1 MRGNPRSCLTLAAA
15 ALVAAG
21 LLLPAA
27 AQVVQEAI
35 TQRMQLRN
43 PVRPVKHP
51 ASVYIVKLKAPG
63 AANYKSTFG
72 ENGAASPGDSQRMR
86 VQAATSAAASY
97 ARQIEQVHD
106 QLLGSVGATSSKVYS
121 YRYALNGF
129 AARLTP
135 AQVARLAQND
145 AVDRIWP
152 DTDQHTATNNS
163 AIFLGLE
170 NQVGGLRADKKL
182 RGEGIVVGVID
193 SGVAPSH
200 PSLLDTEE
208 HVPGACKGAWAQT
221 SWIGLWLCSSFI
233 RHPPTTVVFDP
244 PQRFRGTCET
254 GPGWDAKQ
262 CNNKVVG
269 ARFYIE
275 GFLSRWQLDP
285 GEIRSPKD
293 VDGHGT
299 HVATI
304 AAGNPVDASLLGTR
318 VARVSGIAPRAQI
331 AVYKACWLQPGAT
344 RATCAT
350 SDLTRAI
357 DDAVADGVDIIN
369 YSVGSLETDLTAPD
383 DMALLHALDAGVL
396 TVVAGGNDGPNLYT
410 IGSPSS
416 DPWVLTTA
424 ASTQSGTLFD
434 DAIEITAPADM
445 KQTIVMR
452 EASFT
457 PALTRDKPVE
467 APLVTAND
475 GQGPL
480 QGGATG
486 STRDACQALTN
497 GKDMKGNV
505 ALIQR
510 GGCEFDVKIANAE
523 AAGAVAVVVYS
534 DVGSPIVMNGNSD
547 KVHIPAVMIGNA
559 DGQKLVDRLAADAGK
574 ILKATDRV
582 TAKLAPGIFSSLA
595 GNGNI
600 VADFSSRGPSLS
612 DANFAKPDVT
622 APGVDILAGQT
633 PDVANGQR
641 GETFQYISGTSQSA
655 PETSGVAALLKEAHP
670 DWTPGML
677 KSALMTSAYQGVVR
691 EDRTPADP
699 FDFGAGHINPNRAF
713 EPGLVY
719 ESDYRDHAAYLCGLH
734 KSPLGVTECAAL
746 AAAGYPTSAT
756 DLNLPSIGVSQ
767 LITGDTVRRHVRNIG
782 PPATFNADVTPPPNV
797 DVFVEPSSLSLTTGQ
812 SAEFTV
818 RFVDRGTDLDAWNF
832 GKITWSD
839 GGTQRVVTPISV
851 QAVTLR
857 APPELFLTGRAG
869 SAKMPV
875 AFGYSG
881 AYAAGVHGLRKPFL
895 DANGQVP
902 RGFVDNDPT
911 NNFSFRFNNGV
922 TAHQLTVPPNQLYLR
937 IALFNEFTD
946 GADDLD
952 LYLFYCP
959 NNQCTQIA
967 QSGGLTSDEEIDVS
981 LPQAGQ
987 YLVLVHGYE
996 TDDVAGGPGA
1006 NYSLFTWSFGV
1017 NDVVGNLGVMAPV
1030 TVSAGDRTDLD
1041 VTWASLDPGTR
1052 YLGAISHNTP
1062 NAPNGLYGLT
1072 IVNIRTP

>member
-1 MRGNPRSCLTLAAA
+1 MTRNLRVHLTLAAA
-15 ALVAAG
+15 ALAAAVA
-21 LLLPAA
+21 LLPAT
-27 AQVVQEAI
+27 AQVVQEAV
-35 TQRMQLRN
+35 TQRMQLVS
-43 PVRPVKHP
+43 PVRPVKRP
-51 ASVYIVKLKAPG
+51 ASIYIVKLKAPG
-63 AANYKSTFG
+63 AASYKSTFG
-72 ENGAASPGDSQRMR
+72 ENGAASPGDGQRMR
-86 VQAATSAAASY
+86 SQAATTAAASY

-106 QLLGSVGATSSKVYS
+106 QLLGTVGALNTKVYS

-135 AQVARLAQND
+135 AQVARLAQSD

-152 DTDQHTATNNS
+152 DTDQHTVTNNS

-193 SGVAPSH
+193 SGVAPGH

-208 HVPGACKGAWAQT
+208 RIPGLCKGQWAQA
-221 SWIGLWLCSSFI
+221 SWLGLWLCGSYL
-233 RHPPTTVVFDP
+233 RHPPTALVFDP
-244 PQRFRGTCET
+244 PLRFRGTCEA
-254 GPGWDAKQ
+254 GPGWDANA

-285 GEIRSPKD
+285 GEVRSPKD

-304 AAGNPVDASLLGTR
+304 AAGNPVDAALLGTR
-318 VARVSGIAPRAQI
+318 VARVSGIAPRAQV

-369 YSVGSLETDLTAPD
+369 YSIGSLETDLTTPD

-396 TVVAGGNDGPNLYT
+396 TVVAGGNDGPELYT

-416 DPWVLTTA
+416 DPWVLTSA
-424 ASTQSGTLFD
+424 ASTQSGELFD
-434 DAIEITAPADM
+434 DAIEITAPTDL

-452 EASFT
+452 EATFT
-457 PALTRDKPVE
+457 PALTRDEPIE

-475 GQGPL
+475 GQGPT

-486 STRDACQALTN
+486 SVRDACQALTN
-497 GKDMKGNV
+497 AKAMKANV
-505 ALIQR
+505 ALIER

-523 AAGAVAVVVYS
+523 AAGAVAVVVYNT
-534 DVGSPIVMNGNSD
+534 DGAPIDMNGNSD
-547 KVHIPAVMIGNA
+547 SVHIPAVMIGNA

-574 ILKATDRV
+574 TLQAADRV
-582 TAKLAPGIFSSLA
+582 TVKLASGIFATLS
-595 GNGNI
+595 GNGNV

-612 DANFAKPDVT
+612 DANFSKPDVS

-633 PDVANGQR
+633 PDVANGLR
-641 GETFQYISGTSQSA
+641 GETFQYMSGTSQSA
-655 PETSGVAALLKEAHP
+655 PEITGVAALLKEAHP
-670 DWTPGML
+670 DWTPAML
-677 KSALMTSAYQGVVR
+677 KSALMTTAYQGVIR
-691 EDRTPADP
+691 EDGTPADP
-699 FDFGAGHINPNRAF
+699 FDVGAGHIDPNRAIA
-713 EPGLVY
+713 PGLMY
-719 ESDYRDHAAYLCGLH
+719 ESDYRDYAAYLCGLH
-734 KSPLGVTECAAL
+734 KPPFTTNECAGL
-746 AAAGYPTSAT
+746 AAAGFSSSAT
-756 DLNLPSIGVSQ
+756 DLNLPSIGLGQ
-767 LITGDTVRRHVRNIG
+767 LITGDTVRRRVTNIG
-782 PPATFNADVTPPPNV
+782 PPATFTADVTSPPNV
-797 DVFVEPSSLSLTTGQ
+797 DVFVEPSSLTLTTGQ
-812 SAEFTV
+812 SADFNV
-818 RFVDRGTDLDAWNF
+818 RFVDNGTDLDAWNF
-832 GKITWSD
+832 GRLTWSD
-839 GGTQRVVTPISV
+839 GGTKRVTSPISV

-857 APPELFLTGRAG
+857 APPELFITGTSG
-869 SAKMPV
+869 STKMPV
-875 AFGYSG
+875 AYGYTG

-895 DANGQVP
+895 DANGLVP
-902 RGFVDNDPT
+902 RGFVDNDPA
-911 NNFSFRFNNGV
+911 NNFSFRLNNGV
-922 TAHQLTVPPNQLYLR
+922 TAHQLTVPPGQLYLR

-959 NNQCTQIA
+959 NNQCVQVA
-967 QSGGLTSDEEIDVS
+967 QSGGMTSDEEIDVS

-1017 NDVVGNLGVMAPV
+1017 NDAVGNLGVTAPV
-1030 TVSAGDRTDLD
+1030 TVAAGDRLDLD
-1041 VTWASLDPGTR
+1041 VTWASLDRGMQ

-1062 NAPNGLYGLT
+1062 GKLYGLT
-1072 IVNIRTP
+1072 IVNVRTP

>member
-1 MRGNPRSCLTLAAA
+1 MPRNPRAHLTLAAA
-15 ALVAAG
+15 ALAAAVA
-21 LLLPAA
+21 LLPAT
-27 AQVVQEAI
+27 AQVVQDPP
-35 TQRMQLRN
+35 TRPMRLLS
-43 PVRPVKHP
+43 PVRPVKRP

-63 AANYKSTFG
+63 AASYKSTFG
-72 ENGAASPGDSQRMR
+72 ENGAASPSDGQRMR
-86 VQAATSAAASY
+86 AQAATTAAASY
-97 ARQIEQVHD
+97 AKQIEQVHD
-106 QLLGSVGATSSKVYS
+106 RLLGTVGALNTKIYS

-135 AQVARLAQND
+135 AQVARLAQSD

-152 DTDQHTATNNS
+152 DTDQHPVTNNS

-182 RGEGIVVGVID
+182 RGDGIVVAVID

-208 HVPGACKGAWAQT
+208 RVPGLCRGQWAQA
-221 SWIGLWLCSSFI
+221 SLLGLWLCSSYI
-233 RHPPTTVVFDP
+233 RHPPTAVVFDP
-244 PQRFRGTCET
+244 PLRFRGACET
-254 GPGWDAKQ
+254 GPGWDAKA

-269 ARFYIE
+269 ARFYID

-299 HVATI
+299 HIATI
-304 AAGNPVDASLLGTR
+304 VAGNPVDASLLGTR
-318 VARVSGIAPRAQI
+318 VARISGIAPRAQVAI
-331 AVYKACWLQPGAT
+331 YKACWLEPGAT
-344 RATCAT
+344 RGTCAT

-424 ASTQSGTLFD
+424 ASTQSGELFD
-434 DAIEITAPADM
+434 DAIEITAPADL

-452 EASFT
+452 QASFT
-457 PALTRDKPVE
+457 PALTRDKPIE
-467 APLVTAND
+467 ALLVTAND
-475 GQGPL
+475 GQGPIP
-480 QGGATG
+480 GGATG
-486 STRDACQALTN
+486 SVRDACQALTN
-497 GKDMKGNV
+497 AKDMKGNV
-505 ALIQR
+505 ALIER
-510 GGCEFDVKIANAE
+510 SGCEFDVKIANAE
-523 AAGAVAVVVYS
+523 AAGAVAVVVYNNA
-534 DVGSPIVMNGNSD
+534 DGPIVMNGNSD
-547 KVHIPAVMIGNA
+547 AVHIPAVMIGNA

-574 ILKATDRV
+574 SLAATDRV
-582 TAKLAPGIFSSLA
+582 TVKLAPGIFATLS

-612 DANFAKPDVT
+612 DANFSKPDVS

-633 PDVANGQR
+633 PDVANGLR
-641 GETFQYISGTSQSA
+641 GETYQYMSGTSQSA
-655 PETSGVAALLKEAHP
+655 PETTGVAVLLKEAHP

-677 KSALMTSAYQGVVR
+677 KSALMTTAYQGVVR

-699 FDFGAGHINPNRAF
+699 FDVGAGHIDPNRAIA
-713 EPGLVY
+713 PGLVY

-734 KSPLGVTECAAL
+734 QPPFTVSECAAL
-746 AAAGYPTSAT
+746 AAAGYSSAAT
-756 DLNLPSIGVSQ
+756 DLNLPSIGLSQ
-767 LITGDTVRRHVRNIG
+767 LITGDSVRRRVTNIG
-782 PPATFNADVTPPPNV
+782 PPATYTADVTPPPNV
-797 DVFVEPSSLSLTTGQ
+797 DVFVEPPSLTLTTGQ
-812 SAEFTV
+812 SADFTV

-832 GKITWSD
+832 GRLTWFD
-839 GGTQRVVTPISV
+839 GASQRVTSPISV

-857 APPELFLTGRAG
+857 APPELYLTGTTG
-869 SAKMPV
+869 STKMPA
-875 AFGYSG
+875 AFGYTG

-902 RGFVDNDPT
+902 RYFVDNDPT
-911 NNFSFRFNNGV
+911 NTFTNRSNNGV
-922 TAHQLTVPPNQLYLR
+922 TRTTLTVPPNQLYLR
-937 IALFNEFTD
+937 VALFNEFTD

-959 NNQCTQIA
+959 TTPDDCVQIG
-967 QSGGLTSDEEIDVS
+967 QSGGLTSDEEIDVTQ
-981 LPQAGQ
+981 PQAGQ
-987 YLVLVHGYE
+987 YQVLVHGYE

-1006 NYSLFTWSFGV
+1006 NYSLFTWSFGIS
-1017 NDVVGNLGVMAPV
+1017 DAVGNLGVTAPAA
-1030 TVSAGDRTDLD
+1030 VSAGDRLDLD
-1041 VTWASLDPGTR
+1041 VNWSSLDPATH
-1052 YLGAISHNTP
+1052 YLGAISHFTRG
-1062 NAPNGLYGLT
+1062 ALYGLT
-1072 IVNIRTP
+1072 IVNVRTP

>member
-1 MRGNPRSCLTLAAA
+1 MTRNLRAPLTVAATALAAA
-15 ALVAAG
+15 VA
-21 LLLPAA
+21 LLPAT
-27 AQVVQEAI
+27 AQVLQEPV
-35 TQRMQLRN
+35 TQRMQLVS

-51 ASVYIVKLKAPG
+51 VSVYIVKLKAPG
-63 AANYKSTFG
+63 AASYKSTFG
-72 ENGAASPGDSQRMR
+72 ENGAASPGDGQRMR
-86 VQAATSAAASY
+86 AQAATTAAASY
-97 ARQIEQVHD
+97 AKQIEQVHD
-106 QLLGSVGATSSKVYS
+106 QLLGTVGAFNTKIYS

-135 AQVARLAQND
+135 AQVTRLAQSD
-145 AVDRIWP
+145 AVERIWP
-152 DTDQHTATNNS
+152 DTDQHTVTNNS

-170 NQVGGLRADKKL
+170 DQVGGLRADKKL

-193 SGVAPSH
+193 GGVAPNH

-208 HVPGACKGAWAQT
+208 RVPGLCKGQWAQS
-221 SWIGLWLCSSFI
+221 SWIGLWLCSSYI
-233 RHPPTTVVFDP
+233 RNPPTAVVFDP
-244 PQRFRGTCET
+244 PLRFRGTCET
-254 GPGWDAKQ
+254 GPGWDAKA

-269 ARFYIE
+269 ARFYID

-285 GEIRSPKD
+285 GEVRSPKD

-318 VARVSGIAPRAQI
+318 LARVSGIAPRAQVAI
-331 AVYKACWLQPGAT
+331 YKACWLQPGAT
-344 RATCAT
+344 RGTCAT

-369 YSVGSLETDLTAPD
+369 YSVGSLETELTTPD
-383 DMALLHALDAGVL
+383 DMALLHALDAGIL

-424 ASTQSGTLFD
+424 ASTQSGELFD
-434 DAIEITAPADM
+434 DGIEITAPTDL

-452 EASFT
+452 EATFT
-457 PALTRDKPVE
+457 PALTRDDPIE

-475 GQGPL
+475 GQGAI

-486 STRDACQALTN
+486 SIRDACQALTN
-497 GKDMKGNV
+497 KDMKGNV
-505 ALIQR
+505 ALVER
-510 GGCEFDVKIANAE
+510 GSCEFDVKIANAE
-523 AAGAVAVVVYS
+523 AAGAVAVVVYNN
-534 DVGSPIVMNGNSD
+534 VGPPIDMNGNGD
-547 KVHIPAVMIGNA
+547 AVHIPAVMIGNA

-574 ILKATDRV
+574 NLKATDRV
-582 TAKLAPGIFSSLA
+582 TVKLASGIFATLT
-595 GNGNI
+595 GNGNV

-612 DANFAKPDVT
+612 DTNFSKPDVS

-633 PDVANGQR
+633 PDVANGLR
-641 GETFQYISGTSQSA
+641 GETFQYMSGTSQSA
-655 PETSGVAALLKEAHP
+655 PETTGVAALLKEAHP
-670 DWTPGML
+670 DWTPAML
-677 KSALMTSAYQGVVR
+677 KSALMTTAYQGVVR
-691 EDRTPADP
+691 EDGTSADP
-699 FDFGAGHINPNRAF
+699 FDVGAGHIDPNRAIA
-713 EPGLVY
+713 PGLMY
-719 ESDYRDHAAYLCGLH
+719 ESDYRDYAAYLCGLH
-734 KSPLGVTECAAL
+734 KPPFTINECAAL
-746 AAAGYPTSAT
+746 TAAGFSSSAT
-756 DLNLPSIGVSQ
+756 DLNLPSIGLSQ
-767 LITGDTVRRHVRNIG
+767 LITGDTVRRRVTNVG
-782 PPATFNADVTPPPNV
+782 PPATFTADVTPPANV
-797 DVFVEPSSLSLTTGQ
+797 DVFVDPASLTLTTGQ
-812 SAEFTV
+812 SAEFTL
-818 RFVDRGTDLDAWNF
+818 RFVDRGTDLDAWFF
-832 GKITWSD
+832 GRLTWSD
-839 GGTQRVVTPISV
+839 GGSRRVTSPISV

-857 APPELFLTGRAG
+857 APPELFLTGASG
-869 SAKMPV
+869 STKMPV
-875 AFGYSG
+875 AYGYTG

-922 TAHQLTVPPNQLYLR
+922 ASHQLTVPPNQLYLR

-959 NNQCTQIA
+959 NNQCVQVA
-967 QSGGLTSDEEIDVS
+967 QSGGMTSDEEIDLS

-996 TDDVAGGPGA
+996 TDDVAGGLGA

-1017 NDVVGNLGVMAPV
+1017 NDAVGNLAVTAPV
-1030 TVSAGDRTDLD
+1030 GVSSGDRLDLD
-1041 VTWASLDPGTR
+1041 VNWASLDRGMH

-1062 NAPNGLYGLT
+1062 NGLYGLT
-1072 IVNIRTP
+1072 IVNVRTP

>member
-1 MRGNPRSCLTLAAA
+1 MTRNLRAHLTLAAA
-15 ALVAAG
+15 ALAVTVV
-21 LLLPAA
+21 LPAT
-27 AQVVQEAI
+27 AQVVQAPV
-35 TQRMQLRN
+35 TQRMQLVS
-43 PVRPVKHP
+43 PVRPVKRP
-51 ASVYIVKLKAPG
+51 ASVYIVKLKAAG
-63 AANYKSTFG
+63 AASYKSTFG
-72 ENGAASPGDSQRMR
+72 ENGAANPSDGQRMR
-86 VQAATSAAASY
+86 AQAATTAAASY
-97 ARQIEQVHD
+97 AKQIEQVHD
-106 QLLGSVGATSSKVYS
+106 QLLSSVGAFNTKIYS

-135 AQVARLAQND
+135 AQVARLARSD
-145 AVDRIWP
+145 SVDRIWP
-152 DTDQHTATNNS
+152 DTDQHTVTNNS

-182 RGEGIVVGVID
+182 RGEGIVIGVID
-193 SGVAPSH
+193 SGVAPNH

-208 HVPGACKGAWAQT
+208 RVPGFCKSQWAQT
-221 SWIGLWLCSSFI
+221 SWIGLWLCGSFN
-233 RHPPTTVVFDP
+233 RHPPTALVFDP
-244 PQRFRGTCET
+244 PLRFRGTCEA
-254 GPGWDAKQ
+254 GPGWDAKT

-269 ARFYIE
+269 ARFYID

-318 VARVSGIAPRAQI
+318 LARVSGIAPRAQI

-344 RATCAT
+344 RGTCAT

-369 YSVGSLETDLTAPD
+369 YSVGSLETDLTTPD
-383 DMALLHALDAGVL
+383 DMALLHAFDAGVL
-396 TVVAGGNDGPNLYT
+396 TVVAGGNDGPDLYT

-424 ASTQSGTLFD
+424 ASTQSGDLFD
-434 DAIEITAPADM
+434 NAISITAPADL
-445 KQTIVMR
+445 KQNIVMR
-452 EASFT
+452 EATFT
-457 PALTRDKPVE
+457 PALTRDKPIE
-467 APLVTAND
+467 APLVTASD
-475 GQGPL
+475 GQGQI

-497 GKDMKGNV
+497 SKDIDGNV
-505 ALIQR
+505 ALIER
-510 GGCEFDVKIANAE
+510 GGCEFDVKVANAE

-534 DVGSPIVMNGNSD
+534 SDATLIEMNGNSD
-547 KVHIPAVMIGNA
+547 GVHIPAVMISNA
-559 DGQKLVDRLAADAGK
+559 DGQKLVDRLAADASK
-574 ILKATDRV
+574 TVAAADRV
-582 TAKLAPGIFSSLA
+582 TVELASGIFATLA
-595 GNGNI
+595 GNANI
-600 VADFSSRGPSLS
+600 VANFSSRGPSLS
-612 DANFAKPDVT
+612 DANFSKPDVS

-633 PDVANGQR
+633 PDVANGLR
-641 GETFQYISGTSQSA
+641 GETFQYMSGTSQSA
-655 PETSGVAALLKEAHP
+655 PETVGVAALLKEAHP
-670 DWTPGML
+670 DWTPSML
-677 KSALMTSAYQGVVR
+677 KSALMTTAYQGLVR
-691 EDRTPADP
+691 EDGNAADP
-699 FDFGAGHINPNRAF
+699 FDMGAGHINPNLAIA
-713 EPGLVY
+713 PGLMY
-719 ESDYRDHAAYLCGLH
+719 ESDYRDYAAYLCGLH
-734 KSPLGVTECAAL
+734 KPPFTITECAAV
-746 AAAGYPTSAT
+746 AAAGYTSSAT
-756 DLNLPSIGVSQ
+756 DLNLPSIGVGQ
-767 LITGDTVRRHVRNIG
+767 LITGDTVHRRVTNIG
-782 PPATFNADVTPPPNV
+782 PPATFSADVTSPPNV
-797 DVFVEPSSLSLTTGQ
+797 DVFVEPSSLTLTTGQ
-812 SAEFTV
+812 SADFTV

-832 GKITWSD
+832 GRLTWSD
-839 GGTQRVVTPISV
+839 GASQRVSSPISV

-857 APPELFLTGRAG
+857 APPELYLTGASG

-875 AFGYSG
+875 AYGYAG

-911 NNFSFRFNNGV
+911 NTFSFRFDNGM

-959 NNQCTQIA
+959 NNQCVQVA
-967 QSGGLTSDEEIDVS
+967 QSGGMTSDEEIDVS

-987 YLVLVHGYE
+987 YVVLVHGYE
-996 TDDVAGGPGA
+996 TDDVTGGPGA

-1017 NDVVGNLGVMAPV
+1017 NDAVGNLAVTAPAD
-1030 TVSAGDRTDLD
+1030 VSAGDRLDLD
-1041 VTWASLDPGTR
+1041 VNWAALDPGMH

-1062 NAPNGLYGLT
+1062 NGLYGLT
-1072 IVNIRTP
+1072 IVNVRTP

>member
-1 MRGNPRSCLTLAAA
+1 MTRNLRAHLTVAAAVLAA
-15 ALVAAG
+15 VA
-21 LLLPAA
+21 LLPPAT
-27 AQVVQEAI
+27 AQVVQEPV
-35 TQRMQLRN
+35 TQRMQLVS

-63 AANYKSTFG
+63 AASYKSTFG
-72 ENGAASPGDSQRMR
+72 ENGAASPGDGQRMR
-86 VQAATSAAASY
+86 AQAATTAAASY

-106 QLLGSVGATSSKVYS
+106 QLLGTVGALNTKIYS
-121 YRYALNGF
+121 YRYVLNGF

-135 AQVARLAQND
+135 AQVARLAQSD

-170 NQVGGLRADKKL
+170 DQVGGLRAAKKL

-193 SGVAPSH
+193 GGVAPNH

-208 HVPGACKGAWAQT
+208 RIPGLCKSQWAQA
-221 SWIGLWLCSSFI
+221 SWLGLWLCGSYI
-233 RHPPTTVVFDP
+233 RHPPTALVFDP
-244 PQRFRGTCET
+244 PLRFRGACET
-254 GPGWDAKQ
+254 GPGWDAKA

-269 ARFYIE
+269 ARFYID

-285 GEIRSPKD
+285 GEVRSPKD

-318 VARVSGIAPRAQI
+318 LARVSGIAPRAQVAI
-331 AVYKACWLQPGAT
+331 YKACWLQPGAT
-344 RATCAT
+344 RGTCAT

-369 YSVGSLETDLTAPD
+369 YSIGSLETDLTTPD
-383 DMALLHALDAGVL
+383 DLALLHAFDAGVL

-424 ASTQSGTLFD
+424 ASTQSGELFD
-434 DAIEITAPADM
+434 DAIEITAPTDM

-452 EASFT
+452 EATFT
-457 PALTRDKPVE
+457 PALTRDKPIE
-467 APLVTAND
+467 APLVTADD
-475 GQGPL
+475 GQGAI

-486 STRDACQALTN
+486 SVRDACQALTN
-497 GKDMKGNV
+497 DKDMKGNV
-505 ALIQR
+505 ALIER

-523 AAGAVAVVVYS
+523 AAGAVAVVVYNN
-534 DVGSPIVMNGNSD
+534 VGSPIDMNGNSD
-547 KVHIPAVMIGNA
+547 AVHIPAVMIGNA

-574 ILKATDRV
+574 NLTAADRV
-582 TAKLAPGIFSSLA
+582 TVKLASGIFATLT
-595 GNGNI
+595 GNGNV

-612 DANFAKPDVT
+612 DANFSKPDVS

-633 PDVANGQR
+633 PDVANGLR
-641 GETFQYISGTSQSA
+641 GETFQYMSGTSQSA
-655 PETSGVAALLKEAHP
+655 PEAVGVAALLKEAHP

-677 KSALMTSAYQGVVR
+677 KSALMTTAYQGVVR
-691 EDRTPADP
+691 EDGTPADP
-699 FDFGAGHINPNRAF
+699 FDVGAGHIDPNRAIA
-713 EPGLVY
+713 PGLMY
-719 ESDYRDHAAYLCGLH
+719 ETDYRDYAAYLCGLH
-734 KSPLGVTECAAL
+734 KPPFTITECAGF
-746 AAAGYPTSAT
+746 AAAGFSSSAT
-756 DLNLPSIGVSQ
+756 DLNLPSIGLGQ
-767 LITGDTVRRHVRNIG
+767 LITGDTVHRRVTNVG
-782 PPATFNADVTPPPNV
+782 PPATFTADVTPPPNV
-797 DVFVEPSSLSLTTGQ
+797 DVFVEPPSLTLTTGQ
-812 SAEFTV
+812 SADFTL
-818 RFVDRGTDLDAWNF
+818 RFVDNGTELDAWNF
-832 GKITWSD
+832 GRLTWSD
-839 GGTQRVVTPISV
+839 GASQRVTSPISV

-857 APPELFLTGRAG
+857 APPELYLTGAG
-869 SAKMPV
+869 GSTKMPV
-875 AFGYSG
+875 AYGYSG

-911 NNFSFRFNNGV
+911 NTFSFRFNNGV
-922 TAHQLTVPPNQLYLR
+922 TAHQLTVPPGQLYLR

-959 NNQCTQIA
+959 NNQCVQVA
-967 QSGGLTSDEEIDVS
+967 QSGGMTSDEEIDVS

-1017 NDVVGNLGVMAPV
+1017 DDAVGNLAATGPV
-1030 TVSAGDRTDLD
+1030 TVSAGDRLDLD
-1041 VTWASLDPGTR
+1041 VSWASLDPGMH

-1062 NAPNGLYGLT
+1062 GGLYGLT
-1072 IVNIRTP
+1072 IVNVRTP